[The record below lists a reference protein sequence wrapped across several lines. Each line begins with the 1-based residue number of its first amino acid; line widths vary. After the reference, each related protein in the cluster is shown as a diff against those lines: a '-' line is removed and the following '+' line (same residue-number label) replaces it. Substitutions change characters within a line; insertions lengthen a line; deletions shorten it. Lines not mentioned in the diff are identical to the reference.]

1 MTTMNEFPPRV
12 LESLDSM
19 DAFDD
24 SSPNLQLLREFLDE
38 VIDFDGI
45 SCVDVDGAIDNLNL
59 EIDDVLDNMLRNT
72 LDDYTKNYDFEA
84 VKLSKTTTLENHQHQ
99 NSVEPETEDTSG
111 DVSLLQS
118 SQTESFYINLEADEC
133 VNYSTPS
140 SSVSDIAADATFS
153 NKGFSPYNGDDCL
166 CSEYNDNRIGGQCN
180 LMNGE
185 ASGRGIE
192 LAQPLNTSS
201 MVLKEHFVPGAILG
215 TSPRRSKSFD
225 QRSSKSNHCFN
236 GSISTME
243 KYTDLSEHLQAE
255 HLKAKSSPDTSSCV
269 TDELKIIEYFPVE
282 EKSRSYP
289 MSIEYIQ
296 QHLHILSDSAAAIN
310 FPDMDDSDDIEI
322 IENFPVQN
330 KSRSSL
336 EDGSREKYCT
346 PTENLEHFPHMY
358 DYAPIS
364 NEVFNDDVQIID
376 NSKLDWS
383 PTLQMHRVSN
393 DAADNEVFNDDVQI
407 IDNFKLD
414 WSPTLQMHRVSNDAV
429 DNEVFNDD
437 VQIIDNF
444 KLDWSPTLQMHRVS
458 NDAVDNEVFNDD
470 VQIIDNLKLDW
481 SPTLQMHR
489 VSNAAVDN
497 EVFND
502 DVQIIDNI
510 KLDFWAERPAKKMR
524 LMHFP
529 GGSDGILTSFS
540 WT

>member
-19 DAFDD
+19 DAFHI
-24 SSPNLQLLREFLDE
+24 SSPNLQRLHEFLAEEFE

-59 EIDDVLDNMLRNT
+59 ETDDVLDNMLRNT

-84 VKLSKTTTLENHQHQ
+84 VKLSKSTTLENHQHQ
-99 NSVEPETEDTSG
+99 NSVEPETEDTGG

-140 SSVSDIAADATFS
+140 SSVSDNIAADATFS
-153 NKGFSPYNGDDCL
+153 HKGFSPYNGDDCL

-185 ASGRGIE
+185 ASGQGIE

-255 HLKAKSSPDTSSCV
+255 HLKAKSSLDTSSCV
-269 TDELKIIEYFPVE
+269 TDEMKIIEYFPVE

-296 QHLHILSDSAAAIN
+296 QHLHILSDSATAIN

-336 EDGSREKYCT
+336 EDGRREKYCT
-346 PTENLEHFPHMY
+346 PTENLEHFPDMY

-376 NSKLDWS
+376 NLSDSAAAINFPDMDDSDDIEIFENFPVQNKSRSSLEDGRREKYCT
-383 PTLQMHRVSN
+383 PTENLEHFPDMYDYAPIS
-393 DAADNEVFNDDVQI
+393 
-407 IDNFKLD
+407 
-414 WSPTLQMHRVSNDAV
+414 
-429 DNEVFNDD
+429 
-437 VQIIDNF
+437 
-444 KLDWSPTLQMHRVS
+444 
-458 NDAVDNEVFNDD
+458 NEVFNDD

-510 KLDFWAERPAKKMR
+510 KLDFWAEPPAKKMR

-529 GGSDGILTSFS
+529 GGSDGILTSF
-540 WT
+540 TCT

>member
-12 LESLDSM
+12 LESLDSI

-99 NSVEPETEDTSG
+99 NSVEPETKDTSG

-215 TSPRRSKSFD
+215 TSLIRSKSFD

-336 EDGSREKYCT
+336 EDGRREKYCT
-346 PTENLEHFPHMY
+346 PTENLPDMY

-376 NSKLDWS
+376 NLKLDWS
-383 PTLQMHRVSN
+383 PTLQMHQVSN
-393 DAADNEVFNDDVQI
+393 DAVDNEVFNDDVQI

-458 NDAVDNEVFNDD
+458 N
-470 VQIIDNLKLDW
+470 
-481 SPTLQMHR
+481 
-489 VSNAAVDN
+489 AAVDN

-529 GGSDGILTSFS
+529 GGSDGILTSF
-540 WT
+540 TCT